1 MFFVIMVPGPSDH
14 TRSEPAIFITELGQR
29 RGASTLSGVPG
40 NQEMIFFLQCALKNN
55 FFYVLLIFFTKYN
68 KKLSFICLFE
78 SRCIIH
84 WRGTNPVQILK
95 FVSRGK

>member
-40 NQEMIFFLQCALKNN
+40 NQEMIFFLQSALKKQFFLCTPH
-55 FFYVLLIFFTKYN
+55 FFYEIQQKTQLYL
-68 KKLSFICLFE
+68 
-78 SRCIIH
+78 
-84 WRGTNPVQILK
+84 PV
-95 FVSRGK
+95 

>member
-40 NQEMIFFLQCALKNN
+40 NQEMIFFFAKCFKKT
-55 FFYVLLIFFTKYN
+55 IFFMYSSFFLRNTTKN
-68 KKLSFICLFE
+68 SALFTCLNQ
-78 SRCIIH
+78 
-84 WRGTNPVQILK
+84 GT
-95 FVSRGK
+95 

>member
-40 NQEMIFFLQCALKNN
+40 NQEMIFFCNVLKKNN
-55 FFYVLLIFFTKYN
+55 FLCTAHFFLRNTTKN
-68 KKLSFICLFE
+68 SALFACLNQ
-78 SRCIIH
+78 
-84 WRGTNPVQILK
+84 GA
-95 FVSRGK
+95 